1 LMFDVVL
8 SNDAYLLLAIAGT
21 IVSIA
26 IPLVLIW
33 RGK

>member
-1 LMFDVVL
+1 MFDVVL
-8 SNDAYLLLAIAGT
+8 SNDANLLLAIAGT
-21 IVSIA
+21 LVAIA